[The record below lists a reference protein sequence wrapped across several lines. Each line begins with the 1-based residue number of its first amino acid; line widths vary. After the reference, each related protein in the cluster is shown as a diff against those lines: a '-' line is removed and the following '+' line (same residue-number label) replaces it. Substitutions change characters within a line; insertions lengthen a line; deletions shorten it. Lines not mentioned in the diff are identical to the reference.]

1 MIKVIFRYL
10 SYFLALAGFAGI
22 ISVNLFN
29 LAAKRDR
36 EDILTNQKL
45 IIFELGQKATK
56 QDIVEIRGTL
66 PNLVGAVGQQIA
78 KDSASKKQDVVDFYN
93 LFRKEFQVESVR
105 EQDARQE
112 NIDTAK
118 YVPRVLIQKTDAKR
132 KP

>member
-1 MIKVIFRYL
+1 M
-10 SYFLALAGFAGI
+10 
-22 ISVNLFN
+22 
-29 LAAKRDR
+29 
-36 EDILTNQKL
+36 

-56 QDIVEIRGTL
+56 QDIAEIRGTL
-66 PNLVGAVGQQIA
+66 SNLVGAVGQQIA

-93 LFRKEFQVESVR
+93 LFRKEFQVEYVR